1 MPPRSERRSR
11 NLTLMFAV
19 RLALIATGIVEAVT
33 AAWVLGCTSCALPI
47 LVGREL
53 SVNAPAL
60 PSIVAQLGAVRCAL
74 ALFILTAGAV
84 TVSTDVLHKFAVCAA
99 VHVCVLQPFVLT
111 SARSSPCLP
120 RERALET
127 SCVCTQACARK
138 TGPACTLGISYARA
152 QRCRVCAHKP
162 SLVCTRATSPRARPG
177 RLPRAR
183 TRQLL
188 SAQPRHFLLCTHK
201 TSLACTPGGG
211 HR

>member
-1 MPPRSERRSR
+1 
-11 NLTLMFAV
+11 MFAV
-19 RLALIATGIVEAVT
+19 RLALIATGVVEAVT

-120 RERALET
+120 RER
-127 SCVCTQACARK
+127 
-138 TGPACTLGISYARA
+138 
-152 QRCRVCAHKP
+152 
-162 SLVCTRATSPRARPG
+162 TRATNPLAPRPCPPPHVPSPSSRVRSALAPSPPNRLSPLGATAR
-177 RLPRAR
+177 
-183 TRQLL
+183 
-188 SAQPRHFLLCTHK
+188 
-201 TSLACTPGGG
+201 GGG
-211 HR
+211 HRRRPRF